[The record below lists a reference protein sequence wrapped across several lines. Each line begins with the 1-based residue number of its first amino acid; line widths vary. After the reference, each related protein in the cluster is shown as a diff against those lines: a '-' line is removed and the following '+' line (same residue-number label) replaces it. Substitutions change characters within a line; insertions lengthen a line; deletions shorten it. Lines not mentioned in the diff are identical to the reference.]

1 MERLENLFQKYL
13 DNNISADEFAEMW
26 QIMDAE
32 VEAGKLTPQM
42 LNLWEANPQYTLN
55 DAVWNDK
62 IKLLKTSIKP
72 VKLKRTFFW
81 KYVAAAGIFI
91 ALGTGL
97 YFSLFNSNNSAS
109 SKAVINTVA
118 ANDVIAPQ
126 INRAM
131 ITLADGRQVYLD
143 SISNGQIAQ
152 EGNISLVKLPNGQ
165 LVYETVNGEVLKEMQ
180 YNTLHNPPGSK
191 VIDIRLSEG
200 SHVWLNAASSIT
212 YPVAF
217 IGNERKIEIT
227 GEAYFEVSPLN
238 PGGVKMPFKVN
249 IAGKGEVEVLGT
261 HFNINSYS
269 DESSINTTLLEGS
282 VKISSFIS
290 RHTSLLTPGQQAQ
303 LNQTGQINIKK
314 NMDVDEVMAWK
325 NGKFIFRDADIQSI
339 MRQIERWYDVK
350 VSFSRTITNDQ
361 FVGSISRN
369 VNISQILKMLEQ
381 TGTVKF
387 EVEGKKVV
395 VK

>member
-1 MERLENLFQKYL
+1 MDRLENLFQKYI
-13 DNNISADEFAEMW
+13 DNNISADEYAEMW
-26 QIMDAE
+26 QLIDTEA
-32 VEAGKLTPQM
+32 EAGKLTPQM
-42 LNLWEANPQYTLN
+42 LNLWEENPQYTLN
-55 DAVWNDK
+55 DAVWDNK

-81 KYVAAAGIFI
+81 KYLAAASIII

-97 YFSLFNSNNSAS
+97 YFSLFSKDNSTS
-109 SKAVINTVA
+109 SKAVKNTIA
-118 ANDVIAPQ
+118 ANDVKAPQ
-126 INRAM
+126 TNRAI

-180 YNTLHNPPGSK
+180 YNTLYNPAGSK

-200 SHVWLNAASSIT
+200 SHVWLNAGSSIT

-217 IGNERKIEIT
+217 IGNERKIKIT
-227 GEAYFEVSPLN
+227 GEAYFEVAPLYS
-238 PGGVKMPFKVN
+238 GGVKMPFKVN
-249 IAGKGEVEVLGT
+249 IASKGEVEVLGT

-290 RHTSLLTPGQQAQ
+290 RQTSLLTPGQQAQ
-303 LNQTGQINIKK
+303 LNLTGQININK
-314 NMDVDEVMAWK
+314 NVDVDEVMAWK
-325 NGKFIFRDADIQSI
+325 NGKFIFRDADIQTI
-339 MRQIERWYDVK
+339 MRQIERWYDVE
-350 VSFSRTITNDQ
+350 VSFSKTITNEQ